1 MKYIIGLAFLV
12 ILGALAYAGSA
23 MLRGGREGK
32 AKDGQMMRALAVRIA
47 VSVLL
52 FVFIL
57 LSYKLGWI
65 SPTGLPAGR

>member
-1 MKYIIGLAFLV
+1 MKYIIGLAFV
-12 ILGALAYAGSA
+12 FILGALAYAGAA

-32 AKDGQMMRALAVRIA
+32 TKDGQMMRALAMRIA

-65 SPTGLPAGR
+65 HPTGLPAGR